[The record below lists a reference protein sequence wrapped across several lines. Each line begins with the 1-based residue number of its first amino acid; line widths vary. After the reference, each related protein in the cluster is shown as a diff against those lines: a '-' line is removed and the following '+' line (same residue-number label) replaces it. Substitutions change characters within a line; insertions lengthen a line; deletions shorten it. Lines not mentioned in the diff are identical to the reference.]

1 MEINEHHKRT
11 NRKFS
16 REEDLKLK
24 ELVKKYGEH
33 AWEEVSFRM
42 NGRNVRQCKDRWM
55 YYLSPKVSNEPWTD
69 EEDQKLIEL
78 VKELNGKWVQIAKR
92 FRGRNDTQIKNRWN
106 LLRKLN
112 HLPAISSRSHH
123 KPVVAEKMINLEK
136 ESSEE
141 SDPIQKALFDGFVR
155 LFSDDFSLAF
165 NEKESPFSF
174 F

>member
-69 EEDQKLIEL
+69 EEDARLMNL
-78 VKELNGKWVQIAKR
+78 VDLMGHRWVAISHHMTGRSANNIKNHWHKELSK
-92 FRGRNDTQIKNRWN
+92 
-106 LLRKLN
+106 RKLETDG
-112 HLPAISSRSHH
+112 LQAPLRQMSCDIPSTMSHAFDLFEAMSDGSASDLDFAATGYSH
-123 KPVVAEKMINLEK
+123 K
-136 ESSEE
+136 
-141 SDPIQKALFDGFVR
+141 Q
-155 LFSDDFSLAF
+155 
-165 NEKESPFSF
+165 
-174 F
+174 